1 MSWLLELLVD
11 AIREM
16 CSQFIV
22 DMMELITNMF
32 TELLSCNLSLF
43 EELFSVVGSLY
54 KNVIV
59 PTGIAILLMILVW
72 QLFKSMFGGKAGVN
86 AEEPIELICRSAI
99 SLFLLA
105 GSKPLVDYILRI
117 AGTPYQWVIGTKVK
131 VASFSGYVST
141 LEGVTD
147 TLGISSLSISVLML
161 IMQFVVA
168 WNYFKMLMVI
178 AERYV
183 LLGVFSYTA
192 PLAFATGGSKAT
204 NNILASWSKMFGGQV
219 VLVILNAWCMKMFL
233 SGYGNMM
240 ASSYGFTKFFAATL
254 CLVGFCKIT
263 FKLDSYM
270 ASLGVNLGRPA
281 PGMGAAGA
289 MLAASRIISQA
300 ARTASGSGGTGDVGG
315 TRTDMGSSD
324 GMTTNF
330 TGPIPMTP
338 NGGNAMD
345 INDMTSDGDF
355 DKESPPGPGNQ
366 QNEVSPANKTVFEEL
381 GMTTGSSDTAEM
393 DFGSGDH
400 VNGNIDS
407 MSATSETMSG
417 INAMSVKDDAEAFA
431 GAVSESNSE
440 GETLL
445 DVSGG
450 EQDLAIPAASN
461 VSANGFSESGSEHGI
476 LGEMGDYP
484 VEEEMSDFDSE
495 MDLESG
501 SIEMTGQESM
511 SYGKTG
517 TAYNSSVSGEVSNA
531 GEGLGSEIMSALQ
544 GNGVSSVNQDKAEK
558 YAGHELVV
566 VDEYETKLKRNL
578 GYYLAVLMMENEDN
592 STVFS
597 FLGYANSL
605 GIDMSTNLSSPYDS
619 FFYEAAQTYNVPAA
633 LLIAMG
639 KVESDFNPNVVSGA
653 GASGIMQ
660 LMPSTAASLGVSNVF
675 DPRENIMGGAKYV
688 SQLIEQFKGYSNG
701 LELAIAGYNAGPGA
715 VMKYGYQI
723 PPYAETQA
731 YVKKVLGYVEI
742 QQHQT
747 STSSSS
753 AKDAQKSD
761 ADTEKLQTSYELLK
775 ESVEKHLDSFFDWSV
790 TDERK
795 GEATETIYC
804 MEVNGKRGEIDRT
817 TYEQILAQGG
827 NAWQENRTVVS
838 KKVEYTLALLLNAQ
852 ITGGSGYQYK
862 FVTNKTTFDIVIK
875 LLEYL
880 QKGVDAVKNALSTIF
895 HWTDF
900 VTGGS
905 SGDSFVAGNI
915 DASGDII
922 TYDTVGKGVK
932 KVVYFNQTEEPWKG
946 MSYGSSTIGASGCGP
961 TSMAI
966 IISTLTGQTVTPQM
980 TCAYS
985 IANGEY
991 VPGMGTSHSFPTNA
1005 AYHWGLTC
1013 ERVGKDRMNYVV
1025 QSLKEGKMVVEI
1037 CEAYTITGSGSG
1049 HFIVLTGVTRDG
1061 YITIADCASRER
1073 TGKVYSVETI
1083 KSYGRDL
1090 SEGAFWIV
1098 GKK

>member
-117 AGTPYQWVIGTKVK
+117 AGTPYQWVVGTKVK

-417 INAMSVKDDAEAFA
+417 INAMSVKHLRELFQRVILKERLFWTFPEVNRILQFRLRAMYPPTD
-431 GAVSESNSE
+431 
-440 GETLL
+440 
-445 DVSGG
+445 
-450 EQDLAIPAASN
+450 
-461 VSANGFSESGSEHGI
+461 SAK
-476 LGEMGDYP
+476 
-484 VEEEMSDFDSE
+484 V
-495 MDLESG
+495 
-501 SIEMTGQESM
+501 
-511 SYGKTG
+511 
-517 TAYNSSVSGEVSNA
+517 EVSTA
-531 GEGLGSEIMSALQ
+531 FLERWAIIR
-544 GNGVSSVNQDKAEK
+544 
-558 YAGHELVV
+558 
-566 VDEYETKLKRNL
+566 LKR
-578 GYYLAVLMMENEDN
+578 
-592 STVFS
+592 
-597 FLGYANSL
+597 
-605 GIDMSTNLSSPYDS
+605 
-619 FFYEAAQTYNVPAA
+619 
-633 LLIAMG
+633 
-639 KVESDFNPNVVSGA
+639 K
-653 GASGIMQ
+653 
-660 LMPSTAASLGVSNVF
+660 
-675 DPRENIMGGAKYV
+675 
-688 SQLIEQFKGYSNG
+688 
-701 LELAIAGYNAGPGA
+701 
-715 VMKYGYQI
+715 
-723 PPYAETQA
+723 
-731 YVKKVLGYVEI
+731 
-742 QQHQT
+742 
-747 STSSSS
+747 
-753 AKDAQKSD
+753 
-761 ADTEKLQTSYELLK
+761 
-775 ESVEKHLDSFFDWSV
+775 
-790 TDERK
+790 
-795 GEATETIYC
+795 
-804 MEVNGKRGEIDRT
+804 
-817 TYEQILAQGG
+817 
-827 NAWQENRTVVS
+827 
-838 KKVEYTLALLLNAQ
+838 
-852 ITGGSGYQYK
+852 
-862 FVTNKTTFDIVIK
+862 
-875 LLEYL
+875 
-880 QKGVDAVKNALSTIF
+880 
-895 HWTDF
+895 
-900 VTGGS
+900 
-905 SGDSFVAGNI
+905 
-915 DASGDII
+915 
-922 TYDTVGKGVK
+922 
-932 KVVYFNQTEEPWKG
+932 
-946 MSYGSSTIGASGCGP
+946 
-961 TSMAI
+961 
-966 IISTLTGQTVTPQM
+966 
-980 TCAYS
+980 
-985 IANGEY
+985 
-991 VPGMGTSHSFPTNA
+991 
-1005 AYHWGLTC
+1005 
-1013 ERVGKDRMNYVV
+1013 
-1025 QSLKEGKMVVEI
+1025 
-1037 CEAYTITGSGSG
+1037 
-1049 HFIVLTGVTRDG
+1049 
-1061 YITIADCASRER
+1061 
-1073 TGKVYSVETI
+1073 
-1083 KSYGRDL
+1083 
-1090 SEGAFWIV
+1090 
-1098 GKK
+1098 

>member
-117 AGTPYQWVIGTKVK
+117 AGTPYQWVVGTKVK

-315 TRTDMGSSD
+315 TRTDVGSSD

-355 DKESPPGPGNQ
+355 DPEHPGKYKKMPILGDLHEVLMRKEECRRMANILNRLVSGSASSFNQ
-366 QNEVSPANKTVFEEL
+366 QTNVDLENKYVVLDISELSGDLLL
-381 GMTTGSSDTAEM
+381 GMFVALDFVWTKTKEDRTVEKAVFVDEAWKLLMSNDLAGEYLIEIFKTIRAYGGSA
-393 DFGSGDH
+393 
-400 VNGNIDS
+400 IC
-407 MSATSETMSG
+407 AT
-417 INAMSVKDDAEAFA
+417 
-431 GAVSESNSE
+431 
-440 GETLL
+440 
-445 DVSGG
+445 
-450 EQDLAIPAASN
+450 QDLADCFA
-461 VSANGFSESGSEHGI
+461 VRDGKLGRGI
-476 LGEMGDYP
+476 L
-484 VEEEMSDFDSE
+484 SNS
-495 MDLESG
+495 
-501 SIEMTGQESM
+501 
-511 SYGKTG
+511 KTKIVL
-517 TAYNSSVSGEVSNA
+517 NMEVS
-531 GEGLGSEIMSALQ
+531 E
-544 GNGVSSVNQDKAEK
+544 AERIQE
-558 YAGHELVV
+558 EL
-566 VDEYETKLKRNL
+566 
-578 GYYLAVLMMENEDN
+578 
-592 STVFS
+592 
-597 FLGYANSL
+597 
-605 GIDMSTNLSSPYDS
+605 
-619 FFYEAAQTYNVPAA
+619 
-633 LLIAMG
+633 
-639 KVESDFNPNVVSGA
+639 
-653 GASGIMQ
+653 
-660 LMPSTAASLGVSNVF
+660 
-675 DPRENIMGGAKYV
+675 
-688 SQLIEQFKGYSNG
+688 
-701 LELAIAGYNAGPGA
+701 
-715 VMKYGYQI
+715 
-723 PPYAETQA
+723 
-731 YVKKVLGYVEI
+731 
-742 QQHQT
+742 
-747 STSSSS
+747 
-753 AKDAQKSD
+753 
-761 ADTEKLQTSYELLK
+761 
-775 ESVEKHLDSFFDWSV
+775 
-790 TDERK
+790 
-795 GEATETIYC
+795 
-804 MEVNGKRGEIDRT
+804 
-817 TYEQILAQGG
+817 
-827 NAWQENRTVVS
+827 
-838 KKVEYTLALLLNAQ
+838 
-852 ITGGSGYQYK
+852 
-862 FVTNKTTFDIVIK
+862 
-875 LLEYL
+875 
-880 QKGVDAVKNALSTIF
+880 
-895 HWTDF
+895 
-900 VTGGS
+900 
-905 SGDSFVAGNI
+905 
-915 DASGDII
+915 
-922 TYDTVGKGVK
+922 
-932 KVVYFNQTEEPWKG
+932 
-946 MSYGSSTIGASGCGP
+946 
-961 TSMAI
+961 
-966 IISTLTGQTVTPQM
+966 
-980 TCAYS
+980 
-985 IANGEY
+985 
-991 VPGMGTSHSFPTNA
+991 
-1005 AYHWGLTC
+1005 
-1013 ERVGKDRMNYVV
+1013 
-1025 QSLKEGKMVVEI
+1025 
-1037 CEAYTITGSGSG
+1037 
-1049 HFIVLTGVTRDG
+1049 
-1061 YITIADCASRER
+1061 
-1073 TGKVYSVETI
+1073 
-1083 KSYGRDL
+1083 DL
-1090 SEGAFWIV
+1090 SEAETNSIIHFERGNGLISTNNNLIV
-1098 GKK
+1098 EFKASALEKDLITTDRKDLQELKDRIRKYGTDAYGRK

>member
-72 QLFKSMFGGKAGVN
+72 QLFKSMFSGKAGVN

-289 MLAASRIISQA
+289 MLAASRIISQV
-300 ARTASGSGGTGDVGG
+300 ARTASGSGATGDVGG
-315 TRTDMGSSD
+315 TRTDMGSAD

-338 NGGNAMD
+338 NSGNAMD

-355 DKESPPGPGNQ
+355 DKESPPGPENQ
-366 QNEVSPANKTVFEEL
+366 QNEVSPADKTVFEEL

-450 EQDLAIPAASN
+450 EQDFAIPAASN

-484 VEEEMSDFDSE
+484 VEEEMSDFDPE

-501 SIEMTGQESM
+501 SIEMTGQESI

-517 TAYNSSVSGEVSNA
+517 TVYN
-531 GEGLGSEIMSALQ
+531 
-544 GNGVSSVNQDKAEK
+544 
-558 YAGHELVV
+558 
-566 VDEYETKLKRNL
+566 
-578 GYYLAVLMMENEDN
+578 
-592 STVFS
+592 
-597 FLGYANSL
+597 
-605 GIDMSTNLSSPYDS
+605 P
-619 FFYEAAQTYNVPAA
+619 
-633 LLIAMG
+633 
-639 KVESDFNPNVVSGA
+639 
-653 GASGIMQ
+653 
-660 LMPSTAASLGVSNVF
+660 
-675 DPRENIMGGAKYV
+675 
-688 SQLIEQFKGYSNG
+688 
-701 LELAIAGYNAGPGA
+701 
-715 VMKYGYQI
+715 
-723 PPYAETQA
+723 
-731 YVKKVLGYVEI
+731 
-742 QQHQT
+742 
-747 STSSSS
+747 
-753 AKDAQKSD
+753 
-761 ADTEKLQTSYELLK
+761 
-775 ESVEKHLDSFFDWSV
+775 
-790 TDERK
+790 
-795 GEATETIYC
+795 
-804 MEVNGKRGEIDRT
+804 
-817 TYEQILAQGG
+817 
-827 NAWQENRTVVS
+827 
-838 KKVEYTLALLLNAQ
+838 
-852 ITGGSGYQYK
+852 
-862 FVTNKTTFDIVIK
+862 
-875 LLEYL
+875 
-880 QKGVDAVKNALSTIF
+880 
-895 HWTDF
+895 
-900 VTGGS
+900 
-905 SGDSFVAGNI
+905 
-915 DASGDII
+915 
-922 TYDTVGKGVK
+922 
-932 KVVYFNQTEEPWKG
+932 
-946 MSYGSSTIGASGCGP
+946 
-961 TSMAI
+961 
-966 IISTLTGQTVTPQM
+966 
-980 TCAYS
+980 
-985 IANGEY
+985 
-991 VPGMGTSHSFPTNA
+991 
-1005 AYHWGLTC
+1005 
-1013 ERVGKDRMNYVV
+1013 
-1025 QSLKEGKMVVEI
+1025 
-1037 CEAYTITGSGSG
+1037 
-1049 HFIVLTGVTRDG
+1049 
-1061 YITIADCASRER
+1061 
-1073 TGKVYSVETI
+1073 
-1083 KSYGRDL
+1083 
-1090 SEGAFWIV
+1090 
-1098 GKK
+1098 